1 MKKAEAHKLAEAMRG
16 QIVEDKVP
24 DGWFTAV
31 EIAEATGYSHSHT
44 LRRLIIGV
52 RAGEWEMRK
61 FRRKTT
67 RGSYPIPHYKPAD
80 K

>member
-16 QIVEDKVP
+16 QIVEETP
-24 DGWFTAV
+24 PAGWFTAV

-44 LRRLIIGV
+44 LRRLIVGV
-52 RAGEWEMRK
+52 RAGEWETRK

-67 RGSYPIPHYKPAD
+67 RGTYPTPHYKPVS